1 MHQLHPMHSSQ
12 SARVVNCDIDPTSS
26 LKEMFIDMIQRP
38 RALDGQCPVRRP
50 VFSKQHGMVKAT
62 FVVNKALSPEKRI
75 GVFQYDQLDAWVR
88 FSSDTKSGLG
98 DVKTTIGVAIKLF
111 GVAGEKLL
119 ESEPDASTADFI
131 LQNHDVFFVNTA
143 KDMCEFTHAG
153 VVLRD
158 YDSYLKDHPETA
170 KILDDMQKPEPSV
183 ATAVY
188 GSCLPYAFGSN
199 DYVKYKLVPLNT
211 PPGPPV
217 PDNNPGYL
225 RDELKQRLVKEEV
238 RFGFYLQF
246 RTDAATMPLDEA
258 MVRWPESISA
268 PELFATLII
277 HQQDIDAPGQV
288 AYGENLSY
296 NPWHTLAVHQPIGS
310 ISDVRKVVYEE
321 GARLRRDR
329 NGIPLTE
336 PRTARK

>member
-1 MHQLHPMHSSQ
+1 MHQLHPMHHSSG
-12 SARVVNCDIDPTSS
+12 ARAVDCGVDPTSS
-26 LKEMFIDMIQRP
+26 LKQMFIDMIQFP

-62 FVVNKALSPEKRI
+62 FVVNKALPPAKRI

-98 DVKTTIGVAIKLF
+98 DGKTTIGVGIKLF

-119 ESEPDASTADFI
+119 ESEAYALTADFI

-143 KDMCEFTHAG
+143 KDMCEFTYAG

-170 KILDDMQKPEPSV
+170 AILDEMQKLEPSV

-188 GSCLPYAFGSN
+188 GSCLPYAFGDN
-199 DYVKYKLVPLNT
+199 DYVKYKLVPMDV

-225 RDELKQRLVKEEV
+225 RDELKQRLTKGEV

-246 RTDAATMPLDEA
+246 RTDDATMPLDEA
-258 MVRWPESISA
+258 MVRWPEEVSA
-268 PELFATLII
+268 PELFATLIL
-277 HQQDIDAPGQV
+277 HQQDIDTPGQV

-296 NPWHTLAVHQPIGS
+296 NPWHTLAEHTPIGS
-310 ISDVRKVVYEE
+310 ISDVRKIVYEE
-321 GARLRRDR
+321 GAKLRRDR

-336 PRTARK
+336 PHTSRK